1 MRESWWR
8 RLFGPLSALVR
19 RKQPAAPAESDALS
33 RLDAET
39 LQGLVQMVFSTR
51 PDELSCGECF
61 EQVDRFAE
69 LVLVG
74 KDAAEAMPLVQD
86 HLDRCGCCREEFEAL
101 LMALEAIA

>member
-1 MRESWWR
+1 MKRPWWR
-8 RLFGPLSALVR
+8 KLFDPLFALVR
-19 RKQPAAPAESDALS
+19 RPRPVEPPEGEAMS
-33 RLDAET
+33 RLDPET
-39 LQGLVQMVFSTR
+39 LQGLVQMIFSTR
-51 PDELSCGECF
+51 PDELSCDECF

-69 LVLVG
+69 LMLVG